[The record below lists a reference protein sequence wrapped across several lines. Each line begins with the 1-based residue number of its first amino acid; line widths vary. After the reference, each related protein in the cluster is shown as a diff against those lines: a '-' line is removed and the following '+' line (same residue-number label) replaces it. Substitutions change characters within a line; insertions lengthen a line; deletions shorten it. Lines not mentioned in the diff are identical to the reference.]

1 MLCYYPRSDPK
12 NEVRN
17 LFGVPD
23 SMGGLA
29 PGRVT
34 YIIDPSGT
42 VIHMY
47 NSLFNP
53 AEHLVQSLH
62 AVTQLLLRDLLRTTV
77 PTVP

>member
-1 MLCYYPRSDPK
+1 
-12 NEVRN
+12 
-17 LFGVPD
+17 
-23 SMGGLA
+23 MGGLA

-62 AVTQLLLRDLLRTTV
+62 AVTQLLLRDLPRTTV
-77 PTVP
+77 PPVP